1 MAPSV
6 NATRWTNPP
15 TRGLTSTELTAWKWP
30 VNSSQ
35 SATTRSIAGATVTCG
50 ACIGGGSLRQADA
63 GATKTGAAAPA
74 PAWNLRDA
82 EPARGQV
89 DITTQNPM
97 ARERQA

>member
-50 ACIGGGSLRQADA
+50 ACIGGGALLQAEA
-63 GATKTGAAAPA
+63 VRTKTAAAAQP
-74 PAWNLRDA
+74 
-82 EPARGQV
+82 RG
-89 DITTQNPM
+89 
-97 ARERQA
+97 